1 MMVTQANCTHS
12 SLNYIPQKP
21 RVTLLIITR
30 WPFLTHL
37 LSPEEGSSM
46 KAKKTGKKKK
56 KYLLKAIL
64 SIRKR
69 ASKLTNLNS
78 IYQLS
83 LLLVSNKNKSL
94 RAVLKPKLLLCQYFP
109 YSASWPTVIIEFESV
124 FFMMF
129 PGTEHERLCQSVLS
143 WSLFPGRLAKRRRRD
158 GTWSPCLCPHGQDN

>member
-1 MMVTQANCTHS
+1 MYQFWPLHKHDGHTGQLYILIAKLCS
-12 SLNYIPQKP
+12 SKTKSYSTDHHQMTILNTSVKSRGRFFY
-21 RVTLLIITR
+21 
-30 WPFLTHL
+30 
-37 LSPEEGSSM
+37 EG
-46 KAKKTGKKKK
+46 KKKRKKK

-129 PGTEHERLCQSVLS
+129 PGMEHEGLCQSVLS
-143 WSLFPGRLAKRRRRD
+143 
-158 GTWSPCLCPHGQDN
+158 

>member
-1 MMVTQANCTHS
+1 MYQFWPLYKHDGHTGQLYTLIAKLRS
-12 SLNYIPQKP
+12 SKTKSYSTDHHQMTILNTSVKSRGRFFY
-21 RVTLLIITR
+21 
-30 WPFLTHL
+30 
-37 LSPEEGSSM
+37 EG
-46 KAKKTGKKKK
+46 KKTRKKKK
-56 KYLLKAIL
+56 KSIYLKQFL

-143 WSLFPGRLAKRRRRD
+143 
-158 GTWSPCLCPHGQDN
+158 